1 MFSSVV
7 SAGTVFTPGD
17 GTGSVVFYW
26 GTMAGVTLGSILA
39 TIAFLM
45 FMVAVDIEQYEER
58 MKVGKFCFIFFIA
71 AMLCFMVSSVCYR
84 HSLPGEST
92 VEGTVVR
99 VMDTG
104 SDGAEL
110 LFDDGLSV
118 SMYKSANK
126 LKDIQGLRV
135 RLSCDSNKSTNDSI
149 DDIYKCKYKGVIATP
164 SHTPSKSSGT
174 TARQKHK
181 PSWRN

>member
-1 MFSSVV
+1 MFSLVV
-7 SAGTVFTPGD
+7 PVSTIFTPGD
-17 GTGSVVFYW
+17 GAGSVVSYW
-26 GTMAGVTLGSILA
+26 VTMAGVTLGSVLA

-58 MKVGKFCFIFFIA
+58 MKVGRVCFLFFIS
-71 AMLCFMVSSVCYR
+71 AMLCFLMSSMFYR
-84 HSLPGEST
+84 SSLPGDST
-92 VEGTVVR
+92 VEGTVVK

-110 LFDDGLSV
+110 LFDDGKSV

-126 LKDIQGLRV
+126 MKDIQGLRV
-135 RLSCDSNKSTNDSI
+135 RLSCDSSNSTNDSF
-149 DDIYKCKYKGVIATP
+149 DDINKCKYGGVIATP
-164 SHTPSKSSGT
+164 SHIPSKSSGT
-174 TARQKHK
+174 ARQEHK

>member
-17 GTGSVVFYW
+17 GVGSVVSYW
-26 GTMAGVTLGSILA
+26 GTMAGVTLGAILA

-45 FMVAVDIEQYEER
+45 FMVAVDIDQYEER
-58 MKVGKFCFIFFIA
+58 MKVGKFCFLFFIA
-71 AMLCFMVSSVCYR
+71 AMLCFMVSAVCYR
-84 HSLPGEST
+84 ASLPGESM

-110 LFDDGLSV
+110 LFDDGKSV
-118 SMYKSANK
+118 SMYKSANE

-135 RLSCDSNKSTNDSI
+135 RLSCDSSKSTNDGF
-149 DDIYKCKYKGVIATP
+149 DDINKCKYKGVISIP

-174 TARQKHK
+174 DHQERK
-181 PSWRN
+181 PSWMN

>member
-1 MFSSVV
+1 MFSLVV
-7 SAGTVFTPGD
+7 PVSTVFTPGD
-17 GTGSVVFYW
+17 SVGSVVSYW
-26 GTMAGVTLGSILA
+26 GTMAGVTLGIILT

-45 FMVAVDIEQYEER
+45 FLVAIDIEPYKER
-58 MKVGKFCFIFFIA
+58 MKVGKACFFFFIA
-71 AMLCFMVSSVCYR
+71 AMVCFMMSAVCYR
-84 HSLPGEST
+84 SSLPGEST

-104 SDGAEL
+104 PDGAEL
-110 LFDDGLSV
+110 LFDDGKSV

-135 RLSCDSNKSTNDSI
+135 QLSCDSNKSTNDSF
-149 DDIYKCKYKGVIATP
+149 DDINKCKYKGVIATP

-174 TARQKHK
+174 ARPEHK

>member
-1 MFSSVV
+1 MFSSFV
-7 SAGTVFTPGD
+7 SASTVFTPGA
-17 GTGSVVFYW
+17 GTGSVVSYW
-26 GTMAGVTLGSILA
+26 GTMAGVTLGIILT

-45 FMVAVDIEQYEER
+45 FLVAIDIEQYEER
-58 MKVGKFCFIFFIA
+58 MKVGKACFFFFIA
-71 AMLCFMVSSVCYR
+71 AMVCFMVSSVCYR
-84 HSLPGEST
+84 ASLPGEST

-135 RLSCDSNKSTNDSI
+135 RLSCDSSNSTNDSL
-149 DDIYKCKYKGVIATP
+149 DDINKCKYRGIIATP

-174 TARQKHK
+174 DRPEHK

>member
-1 MFSSVV
+1 MFSLVV
-7 SAGTVFTPGD
+7 SSGTIFTPGD
-17 GTGSVVFYW
+17 GTGSVVSYW
-26 GTMAGVTLGSILA
+26 GTMVGVTLGTILA

-45 FMVAVDIEQYEER
+45 FLVAIDIDRYEER
-58 MKVGKFCFIFFIA
+58 MKVGKASFFFFIA
-71 AMLCFMVSSVCYR
+71 AMLCFMVSAVCYR

-110 LFDDGLSV
+110 LFDDGKSV

-135 RLSCDSNKSTNDSI
+135 RLSCDSSNSTNDSF
-149 DDIYKCKYKGVIATP
+149 DDINKCKYEGVIATP

-174 TARQKHK
+174 DRQEHK